1 MRTKHVVLAFVAF
14 FALQSCAAE
23 QPAWQITARALVT
36 DNCPASACSCLM
48 GGGPHHEYCRAVGVL
63 HITDGNYGDVSLS
76 GQNVALTTE
85 FTSEAT
91 TYMAFYIDEA
101 ASDEVKEA
109 LRALLSAKPFGVVG
123 DGFSI
128 KETSI
133 AFAYEEGKESS
144 FSIGDLGTMTLT
156 PMIGGDGKSQMKIVN
171 PTYTFPAKEV
181 YLSSA
186 KGKYSDY
193 GRELTLEH
201 HSGEVSVF
209 TLSGGGE

>member
-1 MRTKHVVLAFVAF
+1 MRTKHVLLAFVAF
-14 FALQSCAAE
+14 FALGSCAAE
-23 QPAWQITARALVT
+23 QPAWQITARQLSA

-48 GGGPHHEYCRAVGVL
+48 GCGSYHEYCRAITVL
-63 HITDGNYGDVSLS
+63 HITDGNYGNVSLG
-76 GQNVALTTE
+76 GQNIGLTSE
-85 FTSEAT
+85 FTGEGT

-109 LRALLSAKPFGVVG
+109 LRGLLSAKPFGVVG
-123 DGFSI
+123 DGFGI

-133 AFAYEEGKESS
+133 TFAYEDGKESS
-144 FSIGDLGTMTLT
+144 FSIGDFGTMTLT

-171 PTYTFPAKEV
+171 PTSFFPAKEV

-193 GRELTLEH
+193 GKDLTLEH